1 MSAIQIYKVH
11 PVTLE
16 REVLGTISEE
26 DLDFLADNLQ
36 EEFEEDEDYYIDQA
50 TVEYLKDQGAGA
62 HLLSMLHKALQDEEE
77 GIEIGYQLD

>member
-1 MSAIQIYKVH
+1 MSTIQIYRVH
-11 PVTLE
+11 SVTLE

-36 EEFEEDEDYYIDQA
+36 EEFEEDQDYYIDQA

-62 HLLSMLHKALQDEEE
+62 PLISLLYKALEDEEE
-77 GIEIGYQLD
+77 GIEIGYQVG

>member
-1 MSAIQIYKVH
+1 MSTIQIYRVH
-11 PVTLE
+11 SVTLE

-36 EEFEEDEDYYIDQA
+36 EEFEEDQDYYIDQA

-62 HLLSMLHKALQDEEE
+62 QLISMLHKALENEER
-77 GIEIGYQLD
+77 GIEIGYQVD

>member
-1 MSAIQIYKVH
+1 MSVIQIYKVH
-11 PVTLE
+11 SVTSE

-50 TVEYLKDQGAGA
+50 TLEYLSEQGAGA
-62 HLLSMLHKALQDEEE
+62 HLLSVLNGALQDEDE
-77 GIEIGYQLD
+77 GIEIGYQIE